1 MALNHFD
8 WIVILTYLAAL
19 IGLSAALSRGQQ
31 SSRDYYLA
39 GNKTAPLPIALSTM
53 ATQCSTNSL
62 LGAPAFVAFAGGG
75 GIIWLQYELAVP
87 FAMIFLMAVLFP
99 IFRRLNLIS
108 LYSFLEK
115 RFGPGTRMT
124 LSILFQV
131 LRAFSTGV
139 TVYGIS
145 LVLQACLGL
154 PFWAAVILLGGI
166 TVIYDTLGGMK
177 AVIWS
182 DAIQLVVLFAAIL
195 TAIGVAVSLVGG
207 FAEIFNLIEP
217 DRLRAVDFGHHG
229 FGDGQNFAFWPMLF
243 GGLFLYVSY
252 YGCDQTQAQRELSTR
267 SVADTNRA
275 LFLDGMLR
283 FPLVVSY
290 CFLGLCLAGYAAADP
305 AFISTLPLN
314 GNGAANY
321 NYAVPFFVLQHFPH
335 GVIGL
340 VMVGLFAAAMS
351 SLDSTL
357 NALSALSMEDIV
369 KPFTAR
375 DLSPRLEMLISKLLT
390 VWWGA
395 VCIFFAFYVGDISQ
409 TVIESVNKIGS
420 LINGPLLAVFIM
432 GIFSRRI
439 NSQGAVSGF
448 VAGFFVNLLLWK
460 FGPAVSW
467 LWWNVIGFF
476 IACLT
481 GYLVSRAVPTSFTI
495 DKQSIIFSAD
505 HAALQTPQ
513 IGWRPYYL
521 VLTVYG
527 TGIFLFLL
535 IISSLLGGA
544 GGF

>member
-1 MALNHFD
+1 MYLNTFD
-8 WIVILTYLAAL
+8 WIVICAYLAAL
-19 IGLSAALSRGQQ
+19 MGLSVALAGGQKT
-31 SSRDYYLA
+31 SRDYYLA
-39 GNKTAPLPIALSTM
+39 GNKIAPLPIALSTM

-62 LGAPAFVAFAGGG
+62 LGAPAFVAFAAGGG
-75 GIIWLQYELAVP
+75 FLWLQYELAVP

-115 RFGPGTRMT
+115 RFGPGTRVT
-124 LSILFQV
+124 LSILFQI

-145 LVLQACLGL
+145 LVLKVCLGI

-182 DAIQLVVLFAAIL
+182 DVIQLVVLFGAIL

-207 FAEIFNLIEP
+207 FTEIFNQIEP
-217 DRLRAVDFGHHG
+217 ERLRAIDFAHHG
-229 FGDGQNFAFWPMLF
+229 FGDGQTFAFWPMLF

-267 SVADTNRA
+267 SVSDTNRA

-290 CFLGLCLAGYAAADP
+290 CFLGLCLAGYAAANPD
-305 AFISTLPLN
+305 FVNTLPLN
-314 GNGAANY
+314 VGGATNY
-321 NYAVPFFVLQHFPH
+321 NYAVPVFVVQHFPH
-335 GVIGL
+335 GAIGL

-369 KPFTAR
+369 KRFSKSEF
-375 DLSPRLEMLISKLLT
+375 SPRLELLISKMLT
-390 VWWGA
+390 VFWGT
-395 VCIFFAFYVGDISQ
+395 VCIFFAFFVGDISQ

-420 LINGPLLAVFIM
+420 LINGPLLAVFLM
-432 GIFSRRI
+432 GILSRRI
-439 NSQGAVSGF
+439 NGRGAVSGF
-448 VAGFFVNLLLWK
+448 VTGFVVNLLLWK
-460 FGPAVSW
+460 FVPEVSW
-467 LWWNVIGFF
+467 LWWNVIGFL
-476 IACLT
+476 IAYFT
-481 GYLVSRAVPTSFTI
+481 GYLVSKVTPAAVPTDAKNTFFRNYILSG
-495 DKQSIIFSAD
+495 
-505 HAALQTPQ
+505 QTTG
-513 IGWRPYYL
+513 ISWRPHYIML
-521 VLTVYG
+521 ALYG

-535 IISSLLGGA
+535 IISS
-544 GGF
+544 

>member
-1 MALNHFD
+1 MNLNHLD
-8 WIVILTYLAAL
+8 WMVISTYLAAM
-19 IGLSAALSRGQQ
+19 IGLSMVLAHGQKT
-31 SSRDYYLA
+31 SRDYYLA

-62 LGAPAFVAFAGGG
+62 LGAPAFVAFAAGGG
-75 GIIWLQYELAVP
+75 MIWLQYELAVP

-115 RFGPGTRMT
+115 RFGPGTRVT
-124 LSILFQV
+124 LSIVFQF

-145 LVLQACLGL
+145 LVLKVCLGI
-154 PFWAAVILLGGI
+154 PFGMAVILLGGI

-182 DAIQLVVLFAAIL
+182 DVIQLIVLFGSILVAIW
-195 TAIGVAVSLVGG
+195 VAVSLVGG
-207 FAEIFNLIEP
+207 FHEVLGRVEP
-217 DRLRAVDFGHHG
+217 ERLRAVDFAHHG
-229 FGDGQNFAFWPMLF
+229 IGDGHTFAFWPMLL

-267 SVADTNRA
+267 SVSDTNRA

-290 CFLGLCLAGYAAADP
+290 CFLGLCLAGYAAANP
-305 AFISTLPLN
+305 AFVKTLPLN
-314 GNGAANY
+314 VSGATNY
-321 NYAVPFFVLQHFPH
+321 NYAVPVFVVQHFPH
-335 GVIGL
+335 GAIGL

-369 KPFTAR
+369 KRFSKKEF
-375 DLSPRLEMLISKLLT
+375 SPRLELFTSKMLT
-390 VWWGA
+390 VFWGA

-420 LINGPLLAVFIM
+420 LINGPLLAVFLI
-432 GIFSRRI
+432 GVLSQRI

-448 VAGFFVNLLLWK
+448 GTGFVVNLLLWK
-460 FGPAVSW
+460 FVPEVSW

-476 IACLT
+476 IAYIT
-481 GYLVSRAVPTSFTI
+481 GYLVSKLSPAPVPIEAKNTFFRESQMTEKTAGI
-495 DKQSIIFSAD
+495 N
-505 HAALQTPQ
+505 
-513 IGWRPYYL
+513 WRPYYIML
-521 VLTVYG
+521 ALYG
-527 TGIFLFLL
+527 TAIFLFLL
-535 IISSLLGGA
+535 LIPQHFFNFG
-544 GGF
+544 

>member
-1 MALNHFD
+1 MTLNHLD
-8 WIVILTYLAAL
+8 WTVILTYLAAM
-19 IGLSAALSRGQQ
+19 IGLSHALAGGQKT
-31 SSRDYYLA
+31 SRDYYLA

-62 LGAPAFVAFAGGG
+62 LGAPAFVAFATGG

-108 LYSFLEK
+108 LYAFLEK

-124 LSILFQV
+124 LSILFQI

-145 LVLQACLGL
+145 LVLRACLGI
-154 PFWAAVILLGGI
+154 PFWAAVVLLGGI

-182 DAIQLVVLFAAIL
+182 DVIQLVVLFGAIL
-195 TAIGVAVSLVGG
+195 AAIGVAVSLVGG
-207 FAEIFNLIEP
+207 FAEIFNRIQPE
-217 DRLRAVDFGHHG
+217 RLKAIDFNHHG
-229 FGDGQNFAFWPMLF
+229 LGDGQTFAFWPMLL

-290 CFLGLCLAGYAAADP
+290 CFLGLCLAAYAAADP

-314 GNGAANY
+314 ENGAINY
-321 NYAVPFFVLQHFPH
+321 NYAVPFFVLRHFPH

-369 KPFTAR
+369 KRFIAR
-375 DLSPRLEMLISKLLT
+375 DLSPRLEMLTSKLLT

-420 LINGPLLAVFIM
+420 LNNGPLLAVFTM
-432 GIFSRRI
+432 GVFSRRI
-439 NSQGAVSGF
+439 NSRGAVSGF
-448 VAGFFVNLLLWK
+448 GAGLVVNLLLWK
-460 FGPAVSW
+460 FVPQVSW
-467 LWWNVIGFF
+467 MWWNAIGFF
-476 IACLT
+476 IAYFT
-481 GYLVSRAVPTSFTI
+481 GYLMSMITPAPEPSEAHNAFLRKSKMPGQTI
-495 DKQSIIFSAD
+495 GIN
-505 HAALQTPQ
+505 
-513 IGWRPYYL
+513 WRPHYM
-521 VLTVYG
+521 VLAFYG
-527 TGIFLFLL
+527 TAIFLFLL
-535 IISSLLGGA
+535 IISI
-544 GGF
+544 